1 MATRGN
7 IPAGKELMGF
17 YLDKGLARRLR
28 ITAAEWGESQS
39 SIVERAV
46 RYILQH
52 GRPIGEVEEEWAGDK
67 GHRRKGGAGPTCGE

>member
-17 YLDKGLARRLR
+17 YIDKRLARRLR

-52 GRPIGEVEEEWAGDK
+52 GRPIGEVEEE
-67 GHRRKGGAGPTCGE
+67 REGEE

>member
-17 YLDKGLARRLR
+17 YIDKRLARRLR

-52 GRPIGEVEEEWAGDK
+52 GRPIGEAESDETTHEEG
-67 GHRRKGGAGPTCGE
+67 